1 MTAASQEAAIAADF
15 VRNVAESSQRECI
28 MSVTAVLVMDT
39 MTRNCIKAANEAH
52 QGSVSQQ
59 AACKVT
65 AASQEAATAAV
76 SGEDASESSEG
87 EDTPSHFAG
96 LVLHIWWV

>member
-1 MTAASQEAAIAADF
+1 MKH
-15 VRNVAESSQRECI
+15 
-28 MSVTAVLVMDT
+28 
-39 MTRNCIKAANEAH
+39 IKATN
-52 QGSVSQQ
+52 SQQ

-87 EDTPSHFAG
+87 EDTPSYFAG
-96 LVLHIWWV
+96 LVLHIWRV